1 MSGSVVLQQVILKL
15 NDLNE
20 RLAALERKE
29 YLKLS
34 DTIIRVDA
42 PGTGWTADAA
52 IRLGDQRRT
61 YSNGRYGQIK
71 YRAENATK
79 FEWS

>member
-61 YSNGRYGQIK
+61 YGNAKYGQAL
-71 YRAENATK
+71 YRAEDATV
-79 FEWS
+79 FQWG

>member
-1 MSGSVVLQQVILKL
+1 MSSVVVQQMIVKI

-29 YLKLS
+29 YIRLA

-42 PGTGWTADAA
+42 PGTGWTADAV

-61 YSNGRYGQIK
+61 YGTGKYGQLI
-71 YRAENATK
+71 YRAEDATI
-79 FEWS
+79 FDWR

>member
-1 MSGSVVLQQVILKL
+1 MSGSVVVQQMIVKI

-42 PGTGWTADAA
+42 PGTGWIADAA

-71 YRAENATK
+71 YRAEDATK

>member
-1 MSGSVVLQQVILKL
+1 MSGSVVLQQMIVKI

-61 YSNGRYGQIK
+61 YGAGKYGQLI
-71 YRAENATK
+71 YRAEDATK